1 MFIRVQCVE
10 RELLPRKAGGAQ
22 DWPQATWTRFMMKKG
37 AQHTMKAENTWDK
50 M

>member
-1 MFIRVQCVE
+1 ML
-10 RELLPRKAGGAQ
+10 RESLPRKAGGAQ

-50 M
+50 VLQDDQ